1 MPLKIT
7 HRQGGRKEFQ
17 ETGIYPNYL
26 IFECDKYD
34 DIWKVRVESETQDG
48 SLLFNEKVVYN
59 YRFGKG
65 CQIQE
70 VFEDGTVSEWMSVGI
85 NLIMVD

>member
-1 MPLKIT
+1 MPIKLT

-34 DIWKVRVESETQDG
+34 ETWKVRLEDKTQDG
-48 SLLFNEKVVYN
+48 SLLFNDKIVYN
-59 YRFGKG
+59 YRFDKV

-70 VFEDGTVSEWMSVGI
+70 VFEDGTVSEWKSVG
-85 NLIMVD
+85 MYVTMAD